1 MWCKILA
8 TCLFLFHLQILNCIF
23 WCLVH
28 GKNTPETLQNNS
40 VTQVRILTFM
50 KWETLRFIKCFQVH
64 NLIWHTQQLC
74 EVGLGLVPLIYL
86 TGKKGSRKKIQ
97 WLAQCHIVSYETS
110 CWSRCS
116 YHPYSITFFVIII
129 SWAPRVWSIPDAL
142 TKSHFSR
149 WHKRKGKNTLLEAG
163 GFLWVEAISYLTLK
177 VDIKNL
183 VLVNISARHSRVEN
197 INNIIF

>member
-1 MWCKILA
+1 MRNFKVYKVLSS
-8 TCLFLFHLQILNCIF
+8 TQSHM
-23 WCLVH
+23 
-28 GKNTPETLQNNS
+28 TLPTALWS
-40 VTQVRILTFM
+40 
-50 KWETLRFIKCFQVH
+50 RFGVS
-64 NLIWHTQQLC
+64 TS
-74 EVGLGLVPLIYL
+74 YL
-86 TGKKGSRKKIQ
+86 LDWKKGSRKKIQ
-97 WLAQCHIVSYETS
+97 WLAQCHIVRYETG

-116 YHPYSITFFVIII
+116 YHPYSVTFFIIII

-142 TKSHFSR
+142 TRSHFSR

-163 GFLWVEAISYLTLK
+163 GFLWVQAISYLTLK